1 MGLFGFLTSQE
12 MRKAGYVANNGLRD
26 QVNAFRWIQK
36 FIVGFGGD
44 SENVTFIGQSA
55 GGSKSLILSS
65 KIYELTQRP
74 SFW

>member
-1 MGLFGFLTSQE
+1 

-26 QVNAFRWIQK
+26 QINAFRWIQK